1 VAYALA
7 GAVAAAGAPGLEA
20 DPVAWAAARER
31 LRRAAEAAH
40 DVGAASL
47 LNAG

>member
-7 GAVAAAGAPGLEA
+7 GAVAAAGSPGLES
-20 DPVAWAAARER
+20 DPAAWDAARER

-40 DVGAASL
+40 DLGCASL
-47 LNAG
+47 LMGG